1 MRFVLGANCLFGIVS
16 LLGARLAKGLS
27 PGRIGLRPCLSGQK
41 HTLSDDPLM
50 KLVGPAIVGMM
61 ALTLVFTTVVVGG
74 ERIKEKQKGR
84 TTQGSRLSAAQ
95 KKLLETRRN
104 LIEKK
109 LAAKHDLKHLLEA
122 YEEKLQSQADDYEIS
137 KIMYD
142 WDLLSQP
149 KLDESKRELVNTRL
163 ELDHVRHRLA
173 EDDVALSLAKADA
186 QEDGLRTSFLERH
199 GETTILIRYDGTV
212 DWSLAEAGKIGKFF
226 LKRFGRALPVSAMGQ
241 STTHKRMGLD
251 HRDAMDVA
259 VSPDSE
265 EGRSLMAYLR
275 TAGIPFIA
283 FRNKLRGWATGAHIH
298 IGRPSLRIEQVKQSS
313 VRQSPPQKRPDRG

>member
-1 MRFVLGANCLFGIVS
+1 MRFVFVRIVS
-16 LLGARLAKGLS
+16 WLHAQLAKGYHRGASAAVHAGPAKYRQLA
-27 PGRIGLRPCLSGQK
+27 
-41 HTLSDDPLM
+41 DDPLM
-50 KLVGPAIVGMM
+50 KLVGPAIVATM
-61 ALTLVFTTVVVGG
+61 ALTLVFTTVVVAG
-74 ERIKEKQKGR
+74 EGIKEKQKGR
-84 TTQGSRLSAAQ
+84 TNQGSRLSGAQ

-109 LAAKHDLKHLLEA
+109 LAAKHDLKHLLKA

-142 WDLLSQP
+142 WDLVSQP

-186 QEDGLRTSFLERH
+186 QENGLRTSFLEGH
-199 GETTILIRYDGTV
+199 EEATILIRYDGAV
-212 DWSLAEAGKIGKFF
+212 DWSLAEAEKISKFF

-251 HRDAMDVA
+251 HRDAIDVA

-265 EGRSLMAYLR
+265 EGRSLMTYLR
-275 TAGIPFIA
+275 NAGIPFIA

-313 VRQSPPQKRPDRG
+313 ARQSPPQKHPGRG